1 MFCQGFWTCEKTQSR
16 QDGNNSGSESLK
28 HRFMIKFSE
37 HFQPASGITITD
49 SALYHEG
56 DGNLEIISIPLK
68 SPFRLDVL
76 NIVFTVKEKMT
87 FDELDNSIE
96 IYISFSE
103 TGDDWS
109 NWNRFK
115 ISHYEADYTQIRFGT
130 EGWEGKNAKG
140 PFHKY
145 FRFKVVSDE
154 SNKNRLAIKNAM
166 ILSSQK
172 TIERLENLD
181 CSAQSY

>member
-1 MFCQGFWTCEKTQSR
+1 MACDITHSR
-16 QDGNNSGSESLK
+16 QEGNESGSESLD
-28 HRFMIKFSE
+28 HSFMINFSE

-68 SPFRLDVL
+68 SPFHLDVL